1 MARTPRNRVVR
12 TITNAMWER
21 DQLQMRA
28 VDALL
33 SALTPNRRRRA
44 ARLRK
49 RPAKQRS

>member
-1 MARTPRNRVVR
+1 MARTPRNRAVR

-21 DQLQMRA
+21 DQLQMRV

-33 SALTPNRRRRA
+33 SAVTPPRRRRA

-49 RPAKQRS
+49 RPAKRRS